1 MATRESQTVN
11 KLELQNR
18 VIAPPPGGRSVVSGR
33 AIINA
38 MLLSI
43 PDEEFKLLRP
53 HLEFVEL
60 AFHQSLYEPRERI
73 EFAFFLNQGMAS
85 LVIATSDGRSVEVG
99 IVGKEGYLGAPLAV
113 NLHRSPYRAVV
124 QVPGTA
130 LRVKAEVLE
139 RTLASVPELELM
151 LNRYAQTQGM
161 QVAQLAACNR
171 LHEVEQRLAR
181 WLLMTQD
188 RVGSDVLPI
197 THDFLAQMLGTGRPT
212 VSVAAGVLQRGGM
225 IEYMRGTIKI
235 LERKKLEDAA
245 CECYRVIQL
254 IDGGLGLR

>member
-1 MATRESQTVN
+1 MSQSRDSGEN
-11 KLELQNR
+11 AKGRRAHGYQRKPNR
-18 VIAPPPGGRSVVSGR
+18 QQVGAAEPCNCAPAR
-33 AIINA
+33 
-38 MLLSI
+38 
-43 PDEEFKLLRP
+43 
-53 HLEFVEL
+53 
-60 AFHQSLYEPRERI
+60 Q
-73 EFAFFLNQGMAS
+73 
-85 LVIATSDGRSVEVG
+85 
-99 IVGKEGYLGAPLAV
+99 
-113 NLHRSPYRAVV
+113 
-124 QVPGTA
+124 
-130 LRVKAEVLE
+130 
-139 RTLASVPELELM
+139 

-235 LERKKLEDAA
+235 LDRKKLERS
-245 CECYRVIQL
+245 EEHTSELQS
-254 IDGGLGLR
+254 

>member
-1 MATRESQTVN
+1 MAADKENQSSQRERTDI
-11 KLELQNR
+11 R
-18 VIAPPPGGRSVVSGR
+18 GRSVENK
-33 AIINA
+33 I
-38 MLLSI
+38 LLTI
-43 PDEEFKLLRP
+43 PDHEYRALRP
-53 HLEFVEL
+53 HLEFVLLEM
-60 AFHQSLYEPRERI
+60 HQVLQDPGERI
-73 EFAFFLNQGMAS
+73 EFGFFLNSGLAS
-85 LVIATSDGRSVEVG
+85 LMIVTSDARSVEVG
-99 IVGKEGYLGAPLAV
+99 MVGSEGFVGAPLAMGV
-113 NLHRSPYRAVV
+113 RDSSQRAII
-124 QVPGTA
+124 QVPA
-130 LRVKAEVLE
+130 DAFRVKSELLE
-139 RTLASVPELELM
+139 TILASAPVLQQG
-151 LNRYAQTQGM
+151 LNHFVLLQGL

-171 LHEVEQRLAR
+171 LHEIEQRLAR